1 GQIMRW
7 EDGRRSDNLEDERDA
22 ETSGG
27 SRFGGGGRIG
37 IGGIIIVLAVSF
49 LTGQNPLQ
57 LLGMIQG
64 ANPDTPQQTQPAAH
78 TAESEQQK
86 DFVSVVLASTEDTWG
101 TLLPQYGRQYEQPK
115 LVLFTGAVQ
124 SACGSAQSAMG
135 PFYCPGDHKVY
146 LDLDF
151 FRELEG
157 KLGAGG
163 DFARAYVIGHEIGH
177 HVQNLLGTSAKV
189 SAAEQRSSKTNA
201 NKLSVLLELQ
211 ADCYAGVWAHHAN
224 QQRAMLESGDIEEA
238 INAAAAVGDD
248 RLQQS
253 AGQAVSPESFTHG
266 SSQARMHWFQI
277 GIEQGD
283 LNACNTFKS

>member
-1 GQIMRW
+1 MRW

>member
-1 GQIMRW
+1 MRW

-22 ETSGG
+22 DTSGG

-86 DFVSVVLASTEDTWG
+86 DFVSSVLASTEDTWG

>member
-1 GQIMRW
+1 MRW

-86 DFVSVVLASTEDTWG
+86 DFVSSVLASTEDTWG